1 MEDSD
6 FRHVK
11 CLLFFHP
18 GRQIISSCLGSFTS
32 EFLISPEVYL
42 YLTSG
47 CMVFAHTHGEFVH
60 KVRIIYVSYE
70 VDLRELKVVH
80 LGEEKTRGRPYCS
93 LAIDKRFLQE
103 R

>member
-1 MEDSD
+1 
-6 FRHVK
+6 
-11 CLLFFHP
+11 
-18 GRQIISSCLGSFTS
+18 
-32 EFLISPEVYL
+32 
-42 YLTSG
+42 
-47 CMVFAHTHGEFVH
+47 MVFAHTHGEFVH

-80 LGEEKTRGRPYCS
+80 LGEEQTRGRPYCS